1 MYGWVEAFR
10 STQWE
15 SPPKAIHQT
24 LSTLSAKSDALTSP
38 IWDPTT
44 NIEPS
49 GALLYRH
56 TGLCTGATSSA
67 QWERLRAHSDGQ
79 VYQADRTDTRKN
91 DIHSKK
97 LG

>member
-15 SPPKAIHQT
+15 WPPNAIHQT
-24 LSTLSAKSDALTSP
+24 LSTLSAKSDALASP
-38 IWDPTT
+38 IWDPTI

-56 TGLCTGATSSA
+56 IGLCTGAASSA
-67 QWERLRAHSDGQ
+67 QWEQLRAHSD
-79 VYQADRTDTRKN
+79 R
-91 DIHSKK
+91 
-97 LG
+97 